1 MVTNGNMSLT
11 NQANRKRLNGCSVK
25 TILEDTIMK
34 MFKKLMA
41 VALAGVM
48 ALAVLTGCGTSVN
61 EKEIIKIFND
71 TLKTAAAGEA
81 MKEKDVKIYSVKAD
95 SDMKAKAQSVAEI
108 MATDEKTTW
117 KDQRDA
123 KKTEI
128 QKAVA
133 GDDTTNGYLV
143 GFAPKVK
150 YDSKLYNTLD
160 SGIDALSIIKNSII
174 FENPEYEAIDGAVS
188 LIGFADTTIN
198 GTTYTVAVIKIPTQK
213 ASH

>member
-1 MVTNGNMSLT
+1 
-11 NQANRKRLNGCSVK
+11 
-25 TILEDTIMK
+25 MK

-61 EKEIIKIFND
+61 EKEVIKIFND
-71 TLKTAAAGEA
+71 TLKTTAALEA
-81 MKEKDVKIYSVKAD
+81 LDKKDVKIESVKAD
-95 SDMKAKAQSVAEI
+95 SDMKAKAQSVAKI

-117 KDQRDA
+117 KDQF
-123 KKTEI
+123 KEKYSEV
-128 QKAVA
+128 QKAVV
-133 GDDTTNGYLV
+133 GDDTTNEYLV

-160 SGIDALSIIKNSII
+160 SGIDALSIIVNSVT
-174 FENPEYEAIDGAVS
+174 FNSVKENTKYEEIDGAVS

-213 ASH
+213 KATK

>member
-1 MVTNGNMSLT
+1 
-11 NQANRKRLNGCSVK
+11 
-25 TILEDTIMK
+25 MK

-61 EKEIIKIFND
+61 EKEVIKIFND
-71 TLKTAAAGEA
+71 TLKTTAAAQA
-81 MKEKDVKIYSVKAD
+81 MKEKDVKIASVKAD

-133 GDDTTNGYLV
+133 GDDTTNEYLV

-160 SGIDALSIIKNSII
+160 SGIDALSIIKNGII
-174 FENPEYEAIDGAVS
+174 FANPEYEAIDGAVS

-213 ASH
+213 VNH

>member
-1 MVTNGNMSLT
+1 
-11 NQANRKRLNGCSVK
+11 
-25 TILEDTIMK
+25 MK

-61 EKEIIKIFND
+61 EKEVIKIFND
-71 TLKTAAAGEA
+71 TLKTVAAEQALA
-81 MKEKDVKIYSVKAD
+81 KKDVKIASVKAD
-95 SDMKAKAQSVAEI
+95 SDMKAKAQSVAKI

-117 KDQRDA
+117 KDQF
-123 KKTEI
+123 KEKYSEV
-128 QKAVA
+128 QKAVV
-133 GDDTTNGYLV
+133 GDDTTNEYMV
-143 GFAPKVK
+143 GIAPKVK

-160 SGIDALSIIKNSII
+160 SGIDALSIIVNSVT
-174 FENPEYEAIDGAVS
+174 FNSVKENTKYEEIDGAVS

-213 ASH
+213 KATK

>member
-1 MVTNGNMSLT
+1 
-11 NQANRKRLNGCSVK
+11 
-25 TILEDTIMK
+25 MK

-81 MKEKDVKIYSVKAD
+81 MKEKDVKICSVKAD

-133 GDDTTNGYLV
+133 GDDTTNRYLV

-160 SGIDALSIIKNSII
+160 SGIDALSIIKNGIT
-174 FENPEYEAIDGAVS
+174 FANPEYEAIDGAVS

-198 GTTYTVAVIKIPTQK
+198 GTTYTVAVIKTPTQK
-213 ASH
+213 VNH

>member
-1 MVTNGNMSLT
+1 
-11 NQANRKRLNGCSVK
+11 
-25 TILEDTIMK
+25 MK

-61 EKEIIKIFND
+61 EKEVIKIFND
-71 TLKTAAAGEA
+71 TLKTEAAVQALA
-81 MKEKDVKIYSVKAD
+81 KKDVKIASVKAD

-174 FENPEYEAIDGAVS
+174 FANPEYEAIDGAVS

-213 ASH
+213 VSH

>member
-1 MVTNGNMSLT
+1 
-11 NQANRKRLNGCSVK
+11 
-25 TILEDTIMK
+25 MK

-61 EKEIIKIFND
+61 EKEVIKIFND
-71 TLKTAAAGEA
+71 TLKTMAAEQALA
-81 MKEKDVKIYSVKAD
+81 EKDVKIASVKAD
-95 SDMKAKAQSVAEI
+95 SDMKAKAQSVAKI

-123 KKTEI
+123 KRTEI

-133 GDDTTNGYLV
+133 GDDTTNTYLV

-160 SGIDALSIIKNSII
+160 SGIDALSIIKNSVT
-174 FENPEYEAIDGAVS
+174 FKNPKYKAIDDAVS

-213 ASH
+213 A

>member
-1 MVTNGNMSLT
+1 
-11 NQANRKRLNGCSVK
+11 
-25 TILEDTIMK
+25 MK

-71 TLKTAAAGEA
+71 TLKTAAATQA
-81 MKEKDVKIYSVKAD
+81 MTEKDVKINSVKAD
-95 SDMKAKAQSVAEI
+95 SGMKEKAQSVAKI
-108 MATDEKTTW
+108 MATDVKEDSTW
-117 KDQRDA
+117 KTQLDA
-123 KKTEI
+123 KWDEI
-128 QKAVA
+128 KKAVA
-133 GDDTTNGYLV
+133 GNDTTNQYMV

-160 SGIDALSIIKNSII
+160 SGIDALSIIKNSKII
-174 FENPEYEAIDGAVS
+174 NVNADYEAVDGAVS

-198 GTTYTVAVIKIPTQK
+198 GVTYTVAVIKVPTQK
-213 ASH
+213 KA

>member
-1 MVTNGNMSLT
+1 
-11 NQANRKRLNGCSVK
+11 
-25 TILEDTIMK
+25 MK

-61 EKEIIKIFND
+61 EKEVIKIFND
-71 TLKTAAAGEA
+71 TLKTVAAEQALA
-81 MKEKDVKIYSVKAD
+81 KKDVKIESVKAD
-95 SDMKAKAQSVAEI
+95 SDMKAKAQSVAKI

-117 KDQRDA
+117 KEQFDA
-123 KKTEI
+123 KMTEI

-133 GDDTTNGYLV
+133 GDDTTNEYMV
-143 GFAPKVK
+143 GVAPKVK

-160 SGIDALSIIKNSII
+160 SGIDALSIIVNSVTFNSVKKNT
-174 FENPEYEAIDGAVS
+174 EYEEIDGAVS

-213 ASH
+213 VNH

>member
-1 MVTNGNMSLT
+1 
-11 NQANRKRLNGCSVK
+11 
-25 TILEDTIMK
+25 MK

-48 ALAVLTGCGTSVN
+48 ALAVLTGCGTSVD
-61 EKEIIKIFND
+61 EKEVIKIFND
-71 TLKTAAAGEA
+71 TLKTAAAEQA
-81 MKEKDVKIYSVKAD
+81 LAEKDVKIASVKAD
-95 SDMKAKAQSVAEI
+95 SDMKAKAQSVAKI

-117 KDQRDA
+117 KDQLDA
-123 KKTEI
+123 KMTEI

-133 GDDTTNGYLV
+133 GDDTTNQYLV

-160 SGIDALSIIKNSII
+160 SGIDALSIFKNSVT
-174 FENPEYEAIDGAVS
+174 FNNAKLNPEYEAIDGAVS

-198 GTTYTVAVIKIPTQK
+198 GTTYTVAVIKTPTQK
-213 ASH
+213 VNH

>member
-1 MVTNGNMSLT
+1 
-11 NQANRKRLNGCSVK
+11 
-25 TILEDTIMK
+25 MK

-61 EKEIIKIFND
+61 EKEVIKIFND
-71 TLKTAAAGEA
+71 TLKTAAAEKA
-81 MKEKDVKIYSVKAD
+81 LTEKDVKIASVKAD
-95 SDMKAKAQSVAEI
+95 SDMKAKAQSVAKI

-117 KDQRDA
+117 KKQLDD
-123 KKTEI
+123 KTAEI

-133 GDDTTNGYLV
+133 GDDTTNTYMV

-160 SGIDALSIIKNSII
+160 SGIDALSIIKNSVT
-174 FENPEYEAIDGAVS
+174 FKNPKYKAIDDAVS

-213 ASH
+213 A

>member
-1 MVTNGNMSLT
+1 MERPSLGWV
-11 NQANRKRLNGCSVK
+11 QCE

-71 TLKTAAAGEA
+71 TLKTTAAEQA
-81 MKEKDVKIYSVKAD
+81 MTEKDVKINSVKAD
-95 SDMKAKAQSVAEI
+95 SGMKEKAQSVAKI
-108 MATDEKTTW
+108 MATDVKEDSTW
-117 KDQRDA
+117 KTQLDA
-123 KKTEI
+123 KWDEI
-128 QKAVA
+128 KKAVA
-133 GDDTTNGYLV
+133 GNDTTNQYMV

-160 SGIDALSIIKNSII
+160 SGIDALSIIKNSKII
-174 FENPEYEAIDGAVS
+174 NVNVDYEAVDGAVS
-188 LIGFADTTIN
+188 LIGFADVTIN
-198 GTTYTVAVIKIPTQK
+198 GATYTVAVIKVPTQK
-213 ASH
+213 KA

>member
-1 MVTNGNMSLT
+1 
-11 NQANRKRLNGCSVK
+11 
-25 TILEDTIMK
+25 MK

-61 EKEIIKIFND
+61 EKEVIKIFND
-71 TLKTAAAGEA
+71 TLKTAAAEKA
-81 MKEKDVKIYSVKAD
+81 LTEKDVKIASVKAD
-95 SDMKAKAQSVAEI
+95 SDMKAKAQSVAKI

-123 KKTEI
+123 KLTEI

-133 GDDTTNGYLV
+133 GDDTTNTYMV

-160 SGIDALSIIKNSII
+160 SGIDALSIIKNSVT
-174 FENPEYEAIDGAVS
+174 FKNPKYKAIDDAVS

-213 ASH
+213 A